1 MIRSDLNG
9 LDSKIFLFIII
20 ICTIGNTIMAQNFK
34 AEQLKKSRV
43 KQAYNNTTVQLDPEL
58 DQFFQQNHEFENYDR
73 SSGNTNPEDF
83 DLWQNSGILAPSG

>member
-1 MIRSDLNG
+1 MRRFL
-9 LDSKIFLFIII
+9 IFLFIII

-58 DQFFQQNHEFENYDR
+58 DQFGLKRENIELFLRGFKYEKKIGGLDK
-73 SSGNTNPEDF
+73 T
-83 DLWQNSGILAPSG
+83 